1 MWMVR
6 RSLGLLGIAAAIMIL
21 GFVALFAV
29 GGGNPTVTGGI
40 LTTTTTAVTGSPV
53 STSTTIVNLQ
63 GLGPHGIS
71 KRAVLV
77 SVTEP
82 NVVGMTLAQAGPV
95 LSAAGLSDEI
105 STPTAAPAG
114 TSSTGTILA
123 QAPAAGSKIE
133 QGQVIQ
139 LTVSGY

>member
-1 MWMVR
+1 MVVR
-6 RSLGLLGIAAAIMIL
+6 RLLAPLGIAAAVLIL
-21 GFVALFAV
+21 GFGAFLAV
-29 GGGNPTVTGGI
+29 GSGGNPLVASGFP
-40 LTTTTTAVTGSPV
+40 TTTNITGSPV
-53 STSTTIVNLQ
+53 STSTTIVNLPGPRPQ
-63 GLGPHGIS
+63 GTS

-77 SVTEP
+77 VVAAP

-114 TSSTGTILA
+114 TSATGTILA
-123 QAPAAGSKIE
+123 QAPAAGSKVD
-133 QGQVIQ
+133 QGAVVQ